1 MMSLIQI
8 IDKLCHVTTVLSELV
23 REQSNV
29 IAQSDLCLLN
39 SEADSNL
46 DGEAGGNR
54 IAELQQKAD
63 DELDE
68 IEMALR
74 RI

>member
-1 MMSLIQI
+1 MSLTQI
-8 IDKLCHVTTVLSELV
+8 IDKLCHVTTVLADLV

-39 SEADSNL
+39 
-46 DGEAGGNR
+46 GEAGGNR
-54 IAELQQKAD
+54 IAELQQRAD

>member
-8 IDKLCHVTTVLSELV
+8 IDKLCHVTTVLADLV

-29 IAQSDLCLLN
+29 IAQSDLCLL
-39 SEADSNL
+39 

-54 IAELQQKAD
+54 IAELQQRAD

>member
-1 MMSLIQI
+1 MEIEGMSLIKI
-8 IDKLCHVTTVLSELV
+8 IDKLCHVTTVLANLV

-39 SEADSNL
+39 
-46 DGEAGGNR
+46 GETGGNH
-54 IAELQQKAD
+54 IAELQAQAD

-74 RI
+74 KI

>member
-1 MMSLIQI
+1 MSLIQI
-8 IDKLCHVTTVLSELV
+8 IDKLCHVTTVLADLV

-29 IAQSDLCLLN
+29 IAQSDLCLL
-39 SEADSNL
+39 
-46 DGEAGGNR
+46 DGEVGGNR
-54 IAELQQKAD
+54 IAELQQRAD
-63 DELDE
+63 DELNE

>member
-1 MMSLIQI
+1 MSLIQI

-23 REQSNV
+23 REQSNI
-29 IAQSDLCLLN
+29 IAQSDLCLLDD
-39 SEADSNL
+39 E
-46 DGEAGGNR
+46 EGGNR

>member
-1 MMSLIQI
+1 MSLIQI
-8 IDKLCHVTTVLSELV
+8 IDKLCHVTTVLADLV

-29 IAQSDLCLLN
+29 IAQSDLCLL
-39 SEADSNL
+39 

-54 IAELQQKAD
+54 IAELQQRAD

>member
-8 IDKLCHVTTVLSELV
+8 IDKLCHVTTVLADLV

-29 IAQSDLCLLN
+29 IAQSDLCLLD
-39 SEADSNL
+39 SEAVSNL

-54 IAELQQKAD
+54 IAKLQQRAD

>member
-1 MMSLIQI
+1 MSLIQI
-8 IDKLCHVTTVLSELV
+8 IDKLCHVTTVLADLV

-29 IAQSDLCLLN
+29 IAQSDLCLL
-39 SEADSNL
+39 

-54 IAELQQKAD
+54 IAELQQRAD
-63 DELDE
+63 DELNE

>member
-1 MMSLIQI
+1 MSLIQI
-8 IDKLCHVTTVLSELV
+8 IDKLCHVTTVLADLV

-29 IAQSDLCLLN
+29 IAQSDLCLL
-39 SEADSNL
+39 

-54 IAELQQKAD
+54 IVELQQRAD